1 MDSPLEGDGFEL
13 SVEGKFVR
21 RPAIMPFRPL
31 YLGTKPGTIRP
42 LLIEGSAIMKFI
54 RRDAMVVLLSALALL
69 WSPFTAKTAQLSQ
82 TDQAALVQLEKEAWD
97 VAKQKKLAGI

>member
-1 MDSPLEGDGFEL
+1 
-13 SVEGKFVR
+13 VEGQAAIS
-21 RPAIMPFRPL
+21 PAIPLFLLL

>member
-1 MDSPLEGDGFEL
+1 
-13 SVEGKFVR
+13 
-21 RPAIMPFRPL
+21 
-31 YLGTKPGTIRP
+31 
-42 LLIEGSAIMKFI
+42 MKFI